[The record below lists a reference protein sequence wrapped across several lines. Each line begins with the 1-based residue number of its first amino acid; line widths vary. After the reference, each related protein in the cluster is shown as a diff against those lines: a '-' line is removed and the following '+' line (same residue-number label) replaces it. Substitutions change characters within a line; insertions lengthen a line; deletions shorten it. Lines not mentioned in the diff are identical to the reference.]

1 MLIQSKFNSERD
13 LIAKLACQTGVVPKF
28 IRLSSNVE
36 KNDKK
41 DKTLDYLINV
51 EHMNMYVSPTCN
63 TCSTCFLFSLG
74 QEHLHCR
81 KIKVTLAN
89 FSDVI
94 RKHIIEFYTVVK
106 YNGVTCMFN
115 CL

>member
-41 DKTLDYLINV
+41 DKTFDYLINV

-63 TCSTCFLFSLG
+63 TCLTCFLFSLG

-81 KIKVTLAN
+81 KIKVTLGN

-106 YNGVTCMFN
+106 YNGVMFN

>member
-41 DKTLDYLINV
+41 DRYGTI
-51 EHMNMYVSPTCN
+51 
-63 TCSTCFLFSLG
+63 
-74 QEHLHCR
+74 
-81 KIKVTLAN
+81 
-89 FSDVI
+89 
-94 RKHIIEFYTVVK
+94 
-106 YNGVTCMFN
+106 
-115 CL
+115 

>member
-13 LIAKLACQTGVVPKF
+13 LIAKHACQTGVVPKF

-41 DKTLDYLINV
+41 DKTWDYLINV

-63 TCSTCFLFSLG
+63 TCLTCFLFFLG
-74 QEHLHCR
+74 TR
-81 KIKVTLAN
+81 TSTLLKN
-89 FSDVI
+89 KSYVSKFQ
-94 RKHIIEFYTVVK
+94 
-106 YNGVTCMFN
+106 
-115 CL
+115 